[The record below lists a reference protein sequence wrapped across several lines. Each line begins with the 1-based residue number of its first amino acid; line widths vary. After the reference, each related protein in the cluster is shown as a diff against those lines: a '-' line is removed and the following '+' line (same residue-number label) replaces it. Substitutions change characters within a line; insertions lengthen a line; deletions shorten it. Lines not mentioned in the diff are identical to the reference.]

1 MPWSKIFATFVL
13 SILLLTMKYDV
24 FISYSRKDYEDENK
38 QVIPGNI
45 VSQIKALFD
54 ENGITYWFDEEG
66 IYSGDAFA
74 HVIAKN
80 IRASKILLFVSTD
93 NSNKS
98 SWTSDEIATARIY
111 EKKIIPFRYDRSQY
125 NESVILF
132 VAKLDYIDYLQNP
145 QTALN
150 RLLVAVKEYLKSDSE
165 RVARETAEAEHRK
178 NEEIMR
184 QMQAVKD
191 REMREKIVQLEGRR
205 QEIIN
210 EILEHEKTLA
220 GLTREKDFIEKD
232 IADLR
237 HSLGERVQVREQ
249 DMNDDG
255 SSDTSALM
263 PKNANSVLLS
273 IVTWLKKGLNIII
286 LAFALFCALG
296 VILKACDNDNEFN
309 DDNDESIVGVYN
321 IGDYYDD
328 GVKQGVVF
336 TVEDGGRHGKII
348 SLDETSLPW
357 GTNTDNIVGVSNDAN
372 GKINTDKIMARK
384 DSDNYPAFEWCRA
397 KGEEW
402 YLPSRE
408 ELMLLY
414 EVVDKV
420 NKTLHDKSK
429 IVLEGN
435 IYWSSTELSEFCAWY
450 VGMTDGFT
458 FDYFKNYNLYVRAV
472 SAF

>member
-1 MPWSKIFATFVL
+1 
-13 SILLLTMKYDV
+13 MKYDV

-191 REMREKIVQLEGRR
+191 REMREKVLQLEGRR

-249 DMNDDG
+249 DKNDDG
-255 SSDTSALM
+255 SSDTSAQT
-263 PKNANSVLLS
+263 PKNVNSVLLS
-273 IVTWLKKGLNIII
+273 IMKWLKKWLNIII
-286 LAFALFCALG
+286 LAFVLFCALG
-296 VILKACDNDNEFN
+296 VILKACGGNN
-309 DDNDESIVGVYN
+309 SISEDLPVDVAEVIYKV
-321 IGDYYDD
+321 GDYYDD

-348 SLDETSLPW
+348 SLDETTLSWCAMHYEHFQDMGL
-357 GTNTDNIVGVSNDAN
+357 SNDTN
-372 GKINTDKIMARK
+372 GKINTDIIMARK

-402 YLPSRE
+402 YLPSIG
-408 ELMLLY
+408 ELKLLY
-414 EVVDKV
+414 DVMDEV

-429 IVLEGN
+429 ILLDSG
-435 IYWSSTELSEFCAWY
+435 IYWSSTELDKFRAWLVY
-450 VGMTDGFT
+450 MNDG
-458 FDYFKNYNLYVRAV
+458 YALANRKVSSLCVRAV

>member
-1 MPWSKIFATFVL
+1 
-13 SILLLTMKYDV
+13 MKYDV

-191 REMREKIVQLEGRR
+191 REMREKVLQLEGRR

-237 HSLGERVQVREQ
+237 HSLGEGVQVREQ
-249 DMNDDG
+249 DKNDDG
-255 SSDTSALM
+255 SSDTSAQT
-263 PKNANSVLLS
+263 PKSVNSVLLP

-296 VILKACDNDNEFN
+296 VILKACGGNN
-309 DDNDESIVGVYN
+309 SISEDLPVDVAEVTYKV
-321 IGDYYDD
+321 GDYYDD

-357 GTNTDNIVGVSNDAN
+357 GTNTDNIVGVSNDTN

-435 IYWSSTELSEFCAWY
+435 IYWSSTELSEFCAWSVDMY
-450 VGMTDGFT
+450 YGNS
-458 FDYFKNYNLYVRAV
+458 YRNSKNLSIYVRAV

>member
-1 MPWSKIFATFVL
+1 
-13 SILLLTMKYDV
+13 MKYDV
-24 FISYSRKDYEDENK
+24 FISYSRKDYEDEYK

-249 DMNDDG
+249 DKNDDG
-255 SSDTSALM
+255 SSDTSAQT
-263 PKNANSVLLS
+263 PKSVNSVLLS
-273 IVTWLKKGLNIII
+273 IVKWLKKGLYIII

-309 DDNDESIVGVYN
+309 DDNDESIVGVYK

-336 TVEDGGRHGKII
+336 TVEYGGRHGKII
-348 SLDETSLPW
+348 SLDETKLPW
-357 GTNTDNIVGVSNDAN
+357 CAMHEDNVQDMGLSNDTN
-372 GKINTDKIMARK
+372 GKINTDSIMVRK

-408 ELMLLY
+408 ELKLLY
-414 EVVDKV
+414 EALDKV
-420 NKTLHDKSK
+420 NQTLHDKSK
-429 IVLEGN
+429 IVLESN
-435 IYWSSTELSEFCAWY
+435 VYWSSTEYDKVTAWGVLMGNGGTY
-450 VGMTDGFT
+450 DDTKGL
-458 FDYFKNYNLYVRAV
+458 NYYVRAV

>member
-1 MPWSKIFATFVL
+1 MYGP
-13 SILLLTMKYDV
+13 
-24 FISYSRKDYEDENK
+24 
-38 QVIPGNI
+38 PGNGKTMI
-45 VSQIKALFD
+45 AKAIANETESTFFSIKFSDLGSKWFGETEGKIKALFD

-191 REMREKIVQLEGRR
+191 REMREKVLQLEGRR

-249 DMNDDG
+249 D
-255 SSDTSALM
+255 
-263 PKNANSVLLS
+263 KNIVSYAIDAGKAMAVLSYIGILCL
-273 IVTWLKKGLNIII
+273 IPYFAEKNNKYVRYHAVQGLNLFLVSLIVSVAAAV
-286 LAFALFCALG
+286 LAFVGAFLALIPVLG
-296 VILKACDNDNEFN
+296 FILFA
-309 DDNDESIVGVYN
+309 
-321 IGDYYDD
+321 
-328 GVKQGVVF
+328 
-336 TVEDGGRHGKII
+336 II
-348 SLDETSLPW
+348 SLVCSLLPL
-357 GTNTDNIVGVSNDAN
+357 GTFALEIMGVVYAFQ
-372 GKINTDKIMARK
+372 DK
-384 DSDNYPAFEWCRA
+384 A
-397 KGEEW
+397 KE
-402 YLPSRE
+402 LPI
-408 ELMLLY
+408 
-414 EVVDKV
+414 V
-420 NKTLHDKSK
+420 NK
-429 IVLEGN
+429 
-435 IYWSSTELSEFCAWY
+435 
-450 VGMTDGFT
+450 
-458 FDYFKNYNLYVRAV
+458 FKLIKQ
-472 SAF
+472 